1 MTTHR
6 TWSSEEKFR
15 IVLEGISP
23 KANVA
28 EICRSHGISSSQF
41 YKWRERALVSMK
53 TGLKSGEGTV
63 EQGLRQQNARLKRL
77 VADQALA
84 LQVFR
89 EDLEGGAEGKNGG
102 GGLP

>member
-6 TWSSEEKFR
+6 SWSAEEKFR
-15 IVLEGISP
+15 IVLEGLSP

-28 EICRSHGISSSQF
+28 EICRAHSITSGQF
-41 YKWRERALVSMK
+41 YKWRERALASMK
-53 TGLKSGEGTV
+53 TGLRSGEGTV
-63 EQGLRQQNARLKRL
+63 EWGLRQENGRLKRL

-89 EDLEGGAEGKNGG
+89 DELEGSPEGKNDG

>member
-6 TWSSEEKFR
+6 TWSAEEKFR
-15 IVLEGISP
+15 IVMEGLSP

-28 EICRSHGISSSQF
+28 EICRAHSISSGQF
-41 YKWRERALVSMK
+41 YKWRERALASMK
-53 TGLKSGEGTV
+53 SGLKSGEGSV
-63 EQGLRQQNARLKRL
+63 EQGLRQQNSRLKRL

-84 LQVFR
+84 LQVYR
-89 EDLEGGAEGKNGG
+89 EDLEGSPEGKNDG